1 MEAIKPE
8 IDHRKTDVG
17 TKRIGLNRADP
28 QGLTLMTG
36 ATDKPRTIGRWRNQ
50 FN

>member
-17 TKRIGLNRADP
+17 TKQIGLNRAER
-28 QGLTLMTG
+28 QGLTL
-36 ATDKPRTIGRWRNQ
+36 K
-50 FN
+50 